1 MTAANDSVLV
11 TPGSGAIIATHLIG
25 GKEYQVVV
33 LADGQGQI
41 HGTLESYM
49 WATPLAAVGA
59 DKLYLDLF
67 NGVGS
72 GKIVDVRGVWAIP
85 KTDVAVTGALGIR
98 LDLYRT
104 SAVGTGGT
112 AAVYKSA
119 TRDVA
124 GGNINPFDTDNAA
137 LPAQITARHLPTGG
151 ATIAQWLF
159 PTYTLGE
166 ETATSQA
173 YMSQYQNLIPVLV
186 VGQKLALREGQGMLV
201 KQGAVAATGN
211 VQLLTVF
218 TVETP

>member
-1 MTAANDSVLV
+1 MTQANDSVLV
-11 TPGSGAIIATHLIG
+11 TPGAGATIATHLIG
-25 GKEYQVVV
+25 GKEHQVVV
-33 LADGQGQI
+33 LADSDGHV
-41 HGTLESYM
+41 HGSLASYM

-59 DKLYLDLF
+59 NKLYADLF
-67 NGVGS
+67 NATGS
-72 GKIVDVRGVWAIP
+72 GKLIDIRGIWAIP
-85 KTDVAVTGALGIR
+85 KTDVAVAGALGIR

-112 AAVYKSA
+112 AAAYKSA
-119 TRDVA
+119 TPDVA

-173 YMSQYQNLIPVLV
+173 YMSQYQNLIPVLH
-186 VGQKLALREGQGMLV
+186 VGQKLVLRETQGLLV

-211 VQLLTVF
+211 VQLLIVF
-218 TVETP
+218 TVE